1 LHQQALDARVDQP
14 GAELGEIENA
24 DDECEQP
31 GDVEK
36 DDAPAEARKRD
47 PDEEIPALLQQGREP
62 SPRLLERGLIFAGPF
77 RLDFGRKAFRRS
89 IEHGGR
95 SAGCAPPLKTPPA
108 FLGDQVLERSSSWAF
123 QFLDD
128 PSSSASGLRRPD
140 P

>member
-77 RLDFGRKAFRRS
+77 RLDFFGRKAFRRS

-95 SAGCAPPLKTPPA
+95 SAGCAPPTQDA
-108 FLGDQVLERSSSWAF
+108 AGVLGRSSS
-123 QFLDD
+123 
-128 PSSSASGLRRPD
+128 
-140 P
+140 